1 MENMKQ
7 PVDLELAKRLKEDIP
22 DVIRFY
28 SNKGI
33 FIEVLADGYKLE
45 GVGICWRGYVYWNEN
60 GKWKEEDCGCFLEW
74 VDAFESSI
82 KFIHDWVLY
91 N

>member
-28 SNKGI
+28 SNSYFSI
-33 FIEVLADGYKLE
+33 
-45 GVGICWRGYVYWNEN
+45 
-60 GKWKEEDCGCFLEW
+60 
-74 VDAFESSI
+74 SSG
-82 KFIHDWVLY
+82 L